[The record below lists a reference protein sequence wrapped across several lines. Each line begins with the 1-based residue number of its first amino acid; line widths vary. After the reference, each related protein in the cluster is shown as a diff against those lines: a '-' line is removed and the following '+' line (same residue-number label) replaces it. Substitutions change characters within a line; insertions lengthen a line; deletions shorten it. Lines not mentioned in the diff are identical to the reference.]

1 MTAVQLGDLTFFQ
14 AVLQA
19 KNVPLALLLLHAY
32 WPKLDLTKRIQPT
45 FDSTQPTFGLS
56 PQGSPHR
63 RADVAAQFDE
73 HALPHP

>member
-45 FDSTQPTFGLS
+45 VTAAARIHSST
-56 PQGSPHR
+56 GSKGPAAFEKPR
-63 RADVAAQFDE
+63 R
-73 HALPHP
+73 